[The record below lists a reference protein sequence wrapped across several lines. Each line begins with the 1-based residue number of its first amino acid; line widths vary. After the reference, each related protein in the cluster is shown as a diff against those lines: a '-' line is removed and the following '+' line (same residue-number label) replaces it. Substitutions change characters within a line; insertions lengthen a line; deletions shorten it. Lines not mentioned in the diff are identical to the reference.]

1 METTI
6 NRGVEQTAARR
17 AHNPEVVGAIP
28 TPATTRGYHG
38 IGLMN
43 PKSEANM
50 GSALRACG
58 NYGAA
63 FMAVQ
68 GKRFKKC
75 STDTMKA
82 WRHLPVLEVES
93 LRDAIPFAC
102 IPVAV
107 ELVPTARSLVGYTHP
122 ERAFY
127 VFGPE
132 DSSLGKEVLSWCRD
146 VIYVPTDRCMNL
158 AACVN
163 VVLYDRM
170 AKALLR

>member
-1 METTI
+1 M
-6 NRGVEQTAARR
+6 NNDQ
-17 AHNPEVVGAIP
+17 
-28 TPATTRGYHG
+28 RGYCAV
-38 IGLMN
+38 GLLN
-43 PKSEANM
+43 PKTEANM
-50 GSALRACG
+50 GAALRACG

-63 FMAVQ
+63 LMAIQ

-82 WRHLPVLEVES
+82 WRHLPVQEVDD
-93 LRDAIPFAC
+93 LRHAIPFGC

-107 ELVPTARSLVGYTHP
+107 ELSPNARSLVGYTHP

-132 DSSLGKEVLSWCRD
+132 DSSLGRDTLSWCRD
-146 VIYVPTDRCMNL
+146 VIYVPTNRCMNL

-163 VVLYDRM
+163 VILYDRM
-170 AKALLR
+170 AKSLRIAA

>member
-1 METTI
+1 MAEC
-6 NRGVEQTAARR
+6 R
-17 AHNPEVVGAIP
+17 AHNPEVAGSSPA
-28 TPATTRGYHG
+28 PATITRGYHG
-38 IGLMN
+38 IGLYN
-43 PKSEANM
+43 PKSEQNM

-58 NYGAA
+58 VYGAS

-82 WRHLPVLEVES
+82 WRHLPVMEVDD
-93 LRDAIPFAC
+93 LRTAIPFGC
-102 IPVAV
+102 VPVAI
-107 ELVPTARSLVGYTHP
+107 ELAPSARSLVGYTHP

-127 VFGPE
+127 IFGPE
-132 DSSLGKEVLSWCRD
+132 DSSLGDKTLSWCRD
-146 VIYVPTDRCMNL
+146 VVYIPTNRCMNL

-170 AKALLR
+170 AKLLKGARA

>member
-1 METTI
+1 
-6 NRGVEQTAARR
+6 
-17 AHNPEVVGAIP
+17 
-28 TPATTRGYHG
+28 
-38 IGLMN
+38 
-43 PKSEANM
+43 M

-58 NYGAA
+58 NYGSA
-63 FMAVQ
+63 FMAIQ

-82 WRHLPVLEVES
+82 WRHLPVVEVDD
-93 LRDAIPFAC
+93 LKTAIPFGC
-102 IPVAV
+102 VPVAI

-132 DSSLGKEVLSWCRD
+132 DSSLGREVLSWCRD
-146 VIYVPTDRCMNL
+146 VVYVPTNRCMNL

-170 AKALLR
+170 AKELLR